1 MTVPALPKS
10 GIARRWGR
18 AIAVQ
23 AVLVAASALLGVW
36 GASWVI
42 QELLVK
48 EALRTEAEH
57 FWQRRAVTPDFPPPN
72 TRNLMGYLNLPLPLG
87 FLDLNNTDSQDFPDT
102 PIDYSIAYVSEKNGE
117 RLVLVFDG
125 EQVRELTFFFGLA
138 PLAVVL
144 ILIYA
149 TAFVGYRFYRRSV
162 SPVIDLAR
170 KVERLELTSP
180 STADFQTTDLPVDV
194 DSEIVTLTEA
204 LKRLIERTDDFITR
218 ERAFTRDASH
228 ELRSPLTVIRIA
240 SDLLLNEERL
250 EEAKRN
256 TLLRI
261 KRAAEDMEKLVEAF
275 LLLARE
281 SNQGLPLEAIAVS
294 DVLVAEVEKN
304 RVMIGDKPVD
314 LQMDVGWRIEVMAP
328 RQVLAVLF
336 SNLIRNAMSYTDEG
350 YVRVRTTNT
359 RVIIED
365 TGIGMEGLESGELF
379 KPFVRGDHKRRGGHG
394 VGLTI
399 VQKLSERFGWPV
411 KITSELDVGTR
422 VEIDLAASIDVA
434 MVERDA
440 S

>member
-1 MTVPALPKS
+1 MTVPVLPKR

-23 AVLVAASALLGVW
+23 AALVAVSGLLGVW
-36 GASWVI
+36 VASWVI
-42 QELLVK
+42 QEALVK

-87 FLDLNNTDSQDFPDT
+87 FLDLNNTASQDFPDT

-194 DSEIVTLTEA
+194 DSEIVTLTDA

-240 SDLLLNEERL
+240 SDLLLNEEGL
-250 EEAKRN
+250 EEPKRN

-261 KRAAEDMEKLVEAF
+261 KRAAQDMEKLVEAF

-281 SNQGLPLEAIAVS
+281 SSQGLPLEAIAVS

-304 RVMIGDKPVD
+304 RAMIDDKPVD
-314 LQMDVGWRIEVMAP
+314 LQLDVEQKIEVMAP

-336 SNLIRNAMSYTDEG
+336 SNLIRNAMSYTDKG

-379 KPFVRGDHKRRGGHG
+379 KPFVQGDHKRRGGHG

-422 VEIDLAASIDVA
+422 FEIDLAASIDVS

>member
-1 MTVPALPKS
+1 M
-10 GIARRWGR
+10 
-18 AIAVQ
+18 
-23 AVLVAASALLGVW
+23 
-36 GASWVI
+36 
-42 QELLVK
+42 
-48 EALRTEAEH
+48 
-57 FWQRRAVTPDFPPPN
+57 
-72 TRNLMGYLNLPLPLG
+72 
-87 FLDLNNTDSQDFPDT
+87 
-102 PIDYSIAYVSEKNGE
+102 
-117 RLVLVFDG
+117 
-125 EQVRELTFFFGLA
+125 
-138 PLAVVL
+138 
-144 ILIYA
+144 
-149 TAFVGYRFYRRSV
+149 
-162 SPVIDLAR
+162 
-170 KVERLELTSP
+170 
-180 STADFQTTDLPVDV
+180 
-194 DSEIVTLTEA
+194 
-204 LKRLIERTDDFITR
+204 
-218 ERAFTRDASH
+218 
-228 ELRSPLTVIRIA
+228 
-240 SDLLLNEERL
+240 NEERL

-294 DVLVAEVEKN
+294 DVLVAEVEKY
-304 RVMIGDKPVD
+304 RAMIDDKPID

-350 YVRVRTTNT
+350 YVRGRTTYT

-422 VEIDLAASIDVA
+422 FEIDLAASIDVA
-434 MVERDA
+434 MVERDT

>member
-1 MTVPALPKS
+1 MTAPVLPKR

-23 AVLVAASALLGVW
+23 AALVAVSALLGVW

-281 SNQGLPLEAIAVS
+281 SNQGLPLEAIAVT

-422 VEIDLAASIDVA
+422 FEIDLAASIDVA
-434 MVERDA
+434 MVERDT

>member
-1 MTVPALPKS
+1 M
-10 GIARRWGR
+10 
-18 AIAVQ
+18 
-23 AVLVAASALLGVW
+23 
-36 GASWVI
+36 
-42 QELLVK
+42 
-48 EALRTEAEH
+48 
-57 FWQRRAVTPDFPPPN
+57 
-72 TRNLMGYLNLPLPLG
+72 
-87 FLDLNNTDSQDFPDT
+87 
-102 PIDYSIAYVSEKNGE
+102 SEKNGE

-434 MVERDA
+434 MVERDT

>member
-1 MTVPALPKS
+1 
-10 GIARRWGR
+10 
-18 AIAVQ
+18 
-23 AVLVAASALLGVW
+23 
-36 GASWVI
+36 
-42 QELLVK
+42 
-48 EALRTEAEH
+48 
-57 FWQRRAVTPDFPPPN
+57 
-72 TRNLMGYLNLPLPLG
+72 
-87 FLDLNNTDSQDFPDT
+87 
-102 PIDYSIAYVSEKNGE
+102 
-117 RLVLVFDG
+117 
-125 EQVRELTFFFGLA
+125 
-138 PLAVVL
+138 
-144 ILIYA
+144 
-149 TAFVGYRFYRRSV
+149 
-162 SPVIDLAR
+162 
-170 KVERLELTSP
+170 
-180 STADFQTTDLPVDV
+180 
-194 DSEIVTLTEA
+194 
-204 LKRLIERTDDFITR
+204 
-218 ERAFTRDASH
+218 
-228 ELRSPLTVIRIA
+228 
-240 SDLLLNEERL
+240 
-250 EEAKRN
+250 
-256 TLLRI
+256 
-261 KRAAEDMEKLVEAF
+261 MEKLVEAF

-422 VEIDLAASIDVA
+422 FEIDLAASIDVA
-434 MVERDA
+434 MVERDT

>member
-1 MTVPALPKS
+1 MTVPGLHKS

-23 AVLVAASALLGVW
+23 AALVAVSALLGVW
-36 GASWVI
+36 VASWVI
-42 QELLVK
+42 QEVLVK

-87 FLDLNNTDSQDFPDT
+87 FLDLNNTASQDFPDT

-240 SDLLLNEERL
+240 SDLLLNEEKL
-250 EEAKRN
+250 DEAKRN

-261 KRAAEDMEKLVEAF
+261 KRAAQDMEKLVEAF

-281 SNQGLPLEAIAVS
+281 SGQGLPLEAIAVS

-304 RVMIGDKPVD
+304 RAMIDDKPID
-314 LQMDVGWRIEVMAP
+314 LQLDVEQKIEVMAP
-328 RQVLAVLF
+328 RQVLAILF
-336 SNLIRNAMSYTDEG
+336 SNLIRNAMSYTDKG

-399 VQKLSERFGWPV
+399 VQKLSDRFGWPV

-422 VEIDLAASIDVA
+422 FEIDLAASIDVS
-434 MVERDA
+434 MVKRDA

>member
-1 MTVPALPKS
+1 MTVPVLPKR

-23 AVLVAASALLGVW
+23 AALVAVSALLGVW
-36 GASWVI
+36 VASWVI
-42 QELLVK
+42 QEVLVK

-87 FLDLNNTDSQDFPDT
+87 FLDLNNTASQDFPDT

-194 DSEIVTLTEA
+194 DSEIVTLTDA

-240 SDLLLNEERL
+240 SDLLLNEEKL
-250 EEAKRN
+250 DEAKRN

-261 KRAAEDMEKLVEAF
+261 KRAAQDMEKLVEAF

-281 SNQGLPLEAIAVS
+281 SGQGLPLEAIAVS

-304 RVMIGDKPVD
+304 RAMIDDKPID
-314 LQMDVGWRIEVMAP
+314 LQLDVEQKIEVMAP
-328 RQVLAVLF
+328 RQVLAILF
-336 SNLIRNAMSYTDEG
+336 SNLIRNAMSYTDKG

-399 VQKLSERFGWPV
+399 VQKLSDRFGWPV

-422 VEIDLAASIDVA
+422 FEIDLAASIDVS

>member
-18 AIAVQ
+18 ANAVQ
-23 AVLVAASALLGVW
+23 AALVAVSALLGVW

-240 SDLLLNEERL
+240 SDLLLNEESL

-422 VEIDLAASIDVA
+422 FEIDLASSIDVA
-434 MVERDA
+434 MVERDT